1 MMFPRT
7 DKELRATVVGARIV
21 LAIAAALTA
30 YGAFA
35 PPSDAPA
42 LLPWDKAEHFL
53 AFAAMMSVA
62 ILAFPRSRIW
72 PIALCFSAGGALI
85 ELIQL
90 TPWVGRDAEV
100 GDWVADTCGVL
111 AVCFGCWLV
120 QVRLRCAARTSATE

>member
-1 MMFPRT
+1 MFPRT
-7 DKELRATVVGARIV
+7 EKGLRATVVGARIL
-21 LAIAAALTA
+21 LALASVITV

-53 AFAAMMSVA
+53 AFAAMMGVA

-72 PIALCFSAGGALI
+72 PIAVGFSAVGALI

-111 AVCFGCWLV
+111 AVCLGCWLV
-120 QVRLRCAARTSATE
+120 QVRLRCAAGISATE